1 MNVYLCVSVCKR
13 ESVYV
18 CVSNFFFYLFF
29 SFLGVDCCF
38 IVRLVSSMV
47 GRVLQLSI
55 PRSTVIILTLEGQE
69 HQRGR

>member
-18 CVSNFFFYLFF
+18 RVSKFFFLFVLFF
-29 SFLGVDCCF
+29 WGVDCCF

-55 PRSTVIILTLEGQE
+55 SRSTLIIPTLEGQE
-69 HQRGR
+69 HQRER